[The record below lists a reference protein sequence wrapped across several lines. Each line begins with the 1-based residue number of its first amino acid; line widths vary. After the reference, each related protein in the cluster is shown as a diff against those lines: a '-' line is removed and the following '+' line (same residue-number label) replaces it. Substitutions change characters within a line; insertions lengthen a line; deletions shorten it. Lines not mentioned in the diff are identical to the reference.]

1 MEHQSLNAPTIRRG
15 ILFVVSAPSGAGKTT
30 LCRGMFDKFPELR
43 QSVSFTTRPLRS
55 GEQDGV
61 DYHFIDQTRFDMMV
75 AAGEFVEWAQVHG
88 NCYGTA
94 LATLQE
100 AAAGGADLL
109 LEIDCQGARQIR
121 DSIEEAV
128 FIFVLPPDF
137 AELERRLRGRD
148 TDSDEII
155 ARRMSNARDEI
166 SQAHWYDY
174 LVLNDNLAQ
183 AGRRFSAI
191 IEAERC
197 RTRLL
202 IDFLSQQFVTN

>member
-1 MEHQSLNAPTIRRG
+1 M
-15 ILFVVSAPSGAGKTT
+15 VSAPSGAGKTT
-30 LCRGMFDKFPELR
+30 LCREMFDKFPDLR
-43 QSVSFTTRPLRS
+43 QSVSFTTRLMRS

-61 DYHFIDQTRFDMMV
+61 DYHFVDRDRFDEMV
-75 AAGEFVEWAQVHG
+75 GAGEFVEWAEVHG
-88 NCYGTA
+88 NFYGTA
-94 LATLQE
+94 FATLKK
-100 AAAGGADLL
+100 AAASGADLL

-121 DSIEEAV
+121 DSVEEAI

-137 AELERRLRGRD
+137 SELERRLRGRE

-155 ARRMSNARDEI
+155 SRRMLNARHEV

-174 LVLNDNLAQ
+174 LVLNDSLER
-183 AGRRFSAI
+183 AGQRFSSI

-202 IDFLSQQFVTN
+202 TDFLNQQFVTK